1 MRAMDTRVGSH
12 YARNMDKFED
22 DKNSVA
28 SANWEGEAQEIQ
40 VRPTIVRRSCKHRAK
55 FRRLIKRLRTVRL

>member
-12 YARNMDKFED
+12 HARNRDKFED